1 MKITLFHPERQHYS
15 VVTYSNAT
23 LRAGE
28 YFLGHWNIA
37 VEFAVES
44 RDKYL
49 WYAVESRDKYLCHS
63 CQNKLLLLSLIF
75 VHYIIWEWHY
85 IKIISLVI
93 LFLNNITSDII
104 FI

>member
-1 MKITLFHPERQHYS
+1 MKIILFHPVRQYHS
-15 VVTYSNAT
+15 VVTYSNAA
-23 LRAGE
+23 LRAGK

-75 VHYIIWEWHY
+75 VHYIYLIWEWHY
-85 IKIISLVI
+85 IKILSKVI
-93 LFLNNITSDII
+93 LI
-104 FI
+104 FTEYH